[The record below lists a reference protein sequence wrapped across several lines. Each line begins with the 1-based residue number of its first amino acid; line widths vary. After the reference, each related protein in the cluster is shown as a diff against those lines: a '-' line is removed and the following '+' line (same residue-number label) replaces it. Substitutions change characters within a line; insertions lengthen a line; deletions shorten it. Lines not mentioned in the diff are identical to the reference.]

1 MAADPKEQPL
11 DFRKVLEQSA
21 SKTTLQELAKK
32 GIQRVKVLDEAAIT
46 RMINEAVE
54 RILANRTNLVSKS
67 DRTKIIAAS
76 RKELDKLMKEFQ
88 KAKDRSELMQKDKEA
103 LAAEVENLQE
113 QAQIQR
119 KYTDGIGKQRYDEGK
134 ATVKEEIAE
143 LKEQLSAARR
153 EGGEE
158 ARIAQQAVIE
168 EIRNQAAAR
177 ESQVRSEVVS
187 QKDAELNQKL
197 LEASREEAVR
207 REELQAQNLEMSGK
221 LTETIREMKKS
232 DEELFTKL
240 TELFTKSISDVNR
253 KLADLKTRSIAGG
266 AGGSSF
272 PGDVEFRPSQAM
284 LDNMLNE
291 TLESNLK
298 KMDVEGKTAGKIGN
312 ALDRLRS
319 LRGEKPDK
327 KKKDES

>member
-1 MAADPKEQPL
+1 MASEPEEQSL
-11 DFRKVLEQSA
+11 DVKKVLEKSA

-54 RILANRTNLVSKS
+54 RILANRTNLVSKE
-67 DRTKIIAAS
+67 DRTKIVSAT
-76 RKELDKLMKEFQ
+76 RKELDKLIKEH
-88 KAKDRSELMQKDKEA
+88 KEVKDRGELMKKDKEA
-103 LAAEVENLQE
+103 LAAEVQNLQE

-119 KYTDGIGKQRYDEGK
+119 KYTDGIGKQRYEEGK
-134 ATVKEEIAE
+134 ATAKEELAE
-143 LKEQLSAARR
+143 LKAQLGEARK

-168 EIRNQAAAR
+168 EIRNQAQVR
-177 ESQVRSEVVS
+177 EDQVRSEVETKKES
-187 QKDAELNQKL
+187 ELNQKL
-197 LEASREEAVR
+197 LQAAQEESRK
-207 REELQAQNLEMSGK
+207 REELQEQNIEMSSRLATTMK
-221 LTETIREMKKS
+221 EMKES

-240 TELFTKSISDVNR
+240 TELFTRSIGDLNK
-253 KLADLKTRSIAGG
+253 KLADLKSRSIAGG
-266 AGGSSF
+266 GDRSF
-272 PGDVEFRPSQAM
+272 AADVDFRPSQTM

-298 KMDVEGKTAGKIGN
+298 KMDVEEKTAGKIGN
-312 ALDRLRS
+312 ALDRLKS
-319 LRGEKPDK
+319 LRGNKKEE